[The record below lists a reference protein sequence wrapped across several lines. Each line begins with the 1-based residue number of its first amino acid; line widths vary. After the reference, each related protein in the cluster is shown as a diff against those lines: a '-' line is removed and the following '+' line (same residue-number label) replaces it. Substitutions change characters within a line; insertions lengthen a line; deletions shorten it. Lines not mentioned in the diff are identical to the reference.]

1 MREKTRDLAVI
12 FVVVTLGVALGIVL
26 SHNTQFPNQPAQE
39 VVAKSVDLACIPLDI
54 LVSIKEL
61 CVKLDKQ
68 SNRINTLNQEFKAYQ
83 ENEFYKYV
91 FDSMKNGDFRVVE
104 IPHIFGLPKAAS

>member
-12 FVVVTLGVALGIVL
+12 FVVVTLGVSLGIVL

-39 VVAKSVDLACIPLDI
+39 VVDKSVDLACIPLDI